1 MFIQSKRRFYAGLL
15 TAGLVLGCALSEV
28 DDDDDAVA
36 VCAVDEDDTDCDV
49 CIKTGCCGAYS
60 SCQNDP
66 NCICVLN
73 CANENQPRE
82 VCATRC
88 NVSTTEISDVLTVL
102 AGTDQTCTVQCDD
115 ECAVYGFVDD
125 DGI

>member
-1 MFIQSKRRFYAGLL
+1 MIIQSKRRFYAGLM
-15 TAGLVLGCALSEV
+15 TAALVLGCALSD

-36 VCAVDEDDTDCDV
+36 VCAVDADDTDCDV
-49 CIKTGCCGAYS
+49 CIKTGCCGSYA

-73 CANENQPRE
+73 CANDNQPRE

-88 NVSTTEISDVLTVL
+88 NVSTTEIADVLTVL
-102 AGTDQTCTVQCDD
+102 SGENQTCTVQCDD

>member
-1 MFIQSKRRFYAGLL
+1 MIFAKKSKRRFYAGLMI
-15 TAGLVLGCALSEV
+15 AAAVIGCAAS
-28 DDDDDAVA
+28 DDDDDAVE
-36 VCAVDEDDTDCDV
+36 VCAVDADDTDCDV
-49 CIKTGCCGAYS
+49 CIKTGCCDAYS

-66 NCICVLN
+66 DCYCVLN

-82 VCATRC
+82 VCASRC
-88 NVSTTEISDVLTVL
+88 NVTTTEITDVLTVL
-102 AGTDQTCTVQCDD
+102 GGTDQTCTVQCDD

>member
-1 MFIQSKRRFYAGLL
+1 MIIQSKRRFYAGLM
-15 TAGLVLGCALSEV
+15 TAGLVLGCALSD

-73 CANENQPRE
+73 CANDNQPRE

-88 NVSTTEISDVLTVL
+88 NVTTTEISDVLTVL
-102 AGTDQTCTVQCDD
+102 AGTNQTCTVQCND
-115 ECAVYGFVDD
+115 ECAVYGFVDY

>member
-1 MFIQSKRRFYAGLL
+1 MFFQYKRRFHAGLMMG
-15 TAGLVLGCALSEV
+15 ALVLGCALAE

-36 VCAVDEDDTDCDV
+36 VCAVDADDTDCDV

-66 NCICVLN
+66 DCICVLN

-82 VCATRC
+82 VCASRC
-88 NVSTTEISDVLTVL
+88 NVPTTEISDILTVL
-102 AGTDQTCTVQCDD
+102 GGTDQTCTVQCDD
-115 ECAVYGFVDD
+115 ECAVYDFVDD